1 MQRAIA
7 RSGGDKGRH
16 ECGSRRVK
24 QGQKQDRGYTATQHL
39 RGRNPCECPRSL
51 SAGERSPLGW
61 QGFVCLW
68 LQRQP
73 GRDDGGREE
82 PIATATVSRR
92 WAQRRLGGKEA
103 IIILRHRAGSQ
114 GIARGGV
121 SCRPDAWAQP
131 GGQTVAP
138 AENVL
143 QSRLARR
150 CPMSRVGVQADHTG
164 SHNAPRRARNVCP
177 LGFISR
183 SKRLVHRKG
192 VQWVPWPG
200 PARRRGF
207 TALPLRGWQL
217 ELAGRNRRHL
227 ENRGSNLA
235 WMHAAAQAWRC
246 GRPADS
252 SDSAA
257 VAAGAA
263 TPSLSPHRRRPDSSA
278 RLKPG
283 PVPTGDSD
291 SPGVAGQ
298 CHCYLP
304 FAASGPS
311 SGQPQC
317 HGTRCRLCSRTASG
331 SPLPFIT
338 HRAEGVGRLQC
349 GTTAGAWRLARLPLV
364 SLPARQVSTSR
375 RHAYEHPERTFSKAA
390 PTRIRPGWRSV

>member
-1 MQRAIA
+1 M
-7 RSGGDKGRH
+7 
-16 ECGSRRVK
+16 
-24 QGQKQDRGYTATQHL
+24 
-39 RGRNPCECPRSL
+39 
-51 SAGERSPLGW
+51 
-61 QGFVCLW
+61 
-68 LQRQP
+68 
-73 GRDDGGREE
+73 
-82 PIATATVSRR
+82 
-92 WAQRRLGGKEA
+92 
-103 IIILRHRAGSQ
+103 
-114 GIARGGV
+114 ARGGV
-121 SCRPDAWAQP
+121 SSRPDAWAQP

-252 SDSAA
+252 SDLAA

-263 TPSLSPHRRRPDSSA
+263 TPTPSPHRIPATGSSPARSRPLTRTAKVWRASATVTYCLLPPPIFGPPSVTARGVECAGAPLLA
-278 RLKPG
+278 RL
-283 PVPTGDSD
+283 
-291 SPGVAGQ
+291 
-298 CHCYLP
+298 
-304 FAASGPS
+304 S
-311 SGQPQC
+311 S
-317 HGTRCRLCSRTASG
+317 
-331 SPLPFIT
+331 FIT
-338 HRAEGVGRLQC
+338 HRAEGVGRLQRC
-349 GTTAGAWRLARLPLV
+349 DTTAGAWRLARLPLV
-364 SLPARQVSTSR
+364 YLPALQVSTSR
-375 RHAYEHPERTFSKAA
+375 RHGYEHPERTFSKAA
-390 PTRIRPGWRSV
+390 PTLIRAGWRSF